1 MKSWMGVSIITSFA
15 IEAKQSFLF
24 VPFIL
29 CMHAIAGP
37 IWVSCM
43 QSFISRPVNLMYFY
57 PFTNYYFFY
66 RSKLSTGN
74 CAIFLHCLKTR
85 FLDFIRWSC
94 ILRGFKFLGYQS
106 RWRRMDPNFQCM
118 SIWPEKKI
126 GNKIKIDGRNQ
137 GFIMRKSNS
146 TLTFLAVSAFLIS
159 PRLCSLWETQTAFSL
174 ANYLKDSLMSFLPA
188 CILHSST

>member
-1 MKSWMGVSIITSFA
+1 MSF
-15 IEAKQSFLF
+15 
-24 VPFIL
+24 
-29 CMHAIAGP
+29 MHAKFHIKTGQFDVFLP
-37 IWVSCM
+37 IYKLLLFFTD
-43 QSFISRPVNLMYFY
+43 QNY
-57 PFTNYYFFY
+57 P
-66 RSKLSTGN
+66 LVIN

-85 FLDFIRWSC
+85 FLDFIRWS

-126 GNKIKIDGRNQ
+126 GNKMKIDGRNQ

>member
-1 MKSWMGVSIITSFA
+1 MQLLVPYEFHACKVSYQDRSIWCIFTHLQIIT
-15 IEAKQSFLF
+15 
-24 VPFIL
+24 
-29 CMHAIAGP
+29 
-37 IWVSCM
+37 
-43 QSFISRPVNLMYFY
+43 
-57 PFTNYYFFY
+57 FFY

-85 FLDFIRWSC
+85 FLDFIRWS

-174 ANYLKDSLMSFLPA
+174 ANYLKDSLMSFLPV
-188 CILHSST
+188 CILHSPHNTLIRSNIPTFKNFPVEPYPFGILKK